1 MKKSELKKDKST
13 SEKPKSLTAKAGILA
28 IATASQQVI
37 MLILAMILS
46 RYLSVADYGSYQQL
60 FMIYTIL
67 VTVVSLGLPASIN
80 YFIAKADSKEEEK
93 AYVIQTYL
101 MLLGM
106 ALIASVLFFF
116 LSGLVSKGF
125 HNPELNGLIKV
136 YIWFFFF
143 LTPIQFIN
151 QLLVVI
157 NKTKQL
163 AIYRNVFAALRLV
176 SVVIPVLLKADLKI
190 IIISLVFFSF
200 IQFVYTTLIIF
211 KPYTNVKMCWSK
223 LLLKTQTAYSVYIGL
238 ASILDIITKQLDQ
251 LMISFFFL
259 SGMFAIYANGAK
271 ELPFI
276 GLITGSVMAVLTPTF
291 VRLYKEKKNTEI
303 LRIWHESARKIA
315 LILFPVTAFLILFA
329 KECMIILFS
338 SKYAESAIIFQI
350 YLLTTPLRIVT
361 YGAMLMAINKTK
373 LIFRASIFAL
383 IIDTILNLLFI
394 QWFGIIGPAIS
405 TVLVLYF
412 LAGYHLRNIKNGLK
426 IKYSEVMPWKKIF
439 KLILLSVL
447 PLIIILPIKMLA
459 MPMLAKF
466 IIAGI
471 IYSIAFI
478 MLILGLKEVT
488 VKEIE
493 GNIRKVL
500 H

>member
-1 MKKSELKKDKST
+1 MPKIEQKKNKDGF
-13 SEKPKSLTAKAGILA
+13 EKRKSLTAKAGILA
-28 IATASQQVI
+28 IANASQHVI

-46 RYLSVADYGSYQQL
+46 RYLPVADYGSYQQL

-67 VTVVSLGLPASIN
+67 VTVVSLGLPASIH

-93 AYVIQTYL
+93 ACITQTYII
-101 MLLGM
+101 LLGM
-106 ALIASVLFFF
+106 SLITSVLFFF

-125 HNPELNGLIKV
+125 HNPELNGLIKI

-151 QLLVVI
+151 QLLVVLD
-157 NKTKQL
+157 KTKQL
-163 AIYRNVFAALRLV
+163 AIYRNVFAVLRLV
-176 SVVIPVLLKADLKI
+176 SVAVPVLLKTNLTT

-200 IQFVYTTLIIF
+200 IQFVYTTVIIF
-211 KPYTNVKMCWSK
+211 KPYTDVKLCWSK
-223 LLLKTQTAYSVYIGL
+223 SLLKTQTTYSIYIGL

-251 LMISFFFL
+251 LIISFFFL
-259 SGMFAIYANGAK
+259 SGTFAIYANGAR

-276 GLITGSVMAVLTPTF
+276 ALITSPVMAVLTPTF
-291 VRLYKEKKNTEI
+291 VRLYKEKKNKEI
-303 LRIWHESARKIA
+303 LQIWHESARKIA
-315 LILFPVTAFLILFA
+315 LILFPITAFLILFA

-338 SKYAESAIIFQI
+338 SKYAQSALIFQI

-361 YGAMLMAINKTK
+361 YGSIMMAMNKTK

-383 IIDTILNLLFI
+383 ILDTILNLLFI
-394 QWFGIIGPAIS
+394 QRFGIIGPAIS

-412 LAGYHLRNIKNGLK
+412 LAGYYLINIKNGLK
-426 IKYSEVMPWKKIF
+426 IKYAQVMPWKKIF
-439 KLILLSVL
+439 KLIVISIL
-447 PLIIILPIKMLA
+447 PLIIILPIKLLV
-459 MPMLAKF
+459 MPTLVKF
-466 IIAGI
+466 ILGGI
-471 IYSIAFI
+471 IYSIAFM

-488 VKEIE
+488 ITEIK

-500 H
+500 F